1 MTRPAGGGRLRHA
14 RLRLDAAILAGAIA
28 ASAAAQASD
37 ADLQR
42 ALLDS
47 GCVAP
52 QIETVLQQRD
62 LVAYRANCLGT
73 SHKIITIVCTKGRC
87 SPSASAGNRDRP

>member
-1 MTRPAGGGRLRHA
+1 VTRPERGGRSRLTCLRRA
-14 RLRLDAAILAGAIA
+14 FLIAAGTIAASFA
-28 ASAAAQASD
+28 ASAAD

-47 GCVAP
+47 GCIEP
-52 QIETVLQQRD
+52 RIETVLQQRD

-73 SHKIITIVCTKGRC
+73 AHKTLIIVCSRGRC
-87 SPSASAGNRDRP
+87 DPASSPRDRDR